1 MTFVQSFSESDAT
14 PTAYVDYLRHT
25 VAVAKRTLAQPE
37 EQWPKGSSHV
47 ISRQVI
53 SEAQEAYE
61 ELALEH
67 GLFDAHGR
75 LASFASQHA

>member
-1 MTFVQSFSESDAT
+1 MALVQSFSESDAT
-14 PTAYVDYLRHT
+14 PTTYVNYLRHT
-25 VAVAKRTLAQPE
+25 VAVAKRALAQPE
-37 EQWPKGSSHV
+37 QQWPKGSSHV

-53 SEAQEAYE
+53 FEAQEAYE

-75 LASFASQHA
+75 LAAFA